1 MKREEVKNN
10 LTKVNKALST
20 IKKEDKIFTFVTKGS
35 YLPGLGDISE
45 VEEISELM
53 KFQKKINQMSKSD
66 NTEVIE
72 QLGLKSEELPEQE
85 PTILGFAPKH
95 WNSDIKTKLE
105 EIRQNTLVDKLTAA
119 KTALEKHL
127 SDDDKFGIE
136 TDGIESLLV
145 GVE

>member
-10 LTKVNKALST
+10 LTKVNNALLT
-20 IKKEDKIFTFVTKGS
+20 IKKEDKIFTFVTKGN

-45 VEEISELM
+45 VEDISELI
-53 KFQKKINQMSKSD
+53 KFQKKVNQLSKSD
-66 NTEVIE
+66 NTAVIE
-72 QLGLKSEELPEQE
+72 QLGLKPEELPEQE
-85 PTILGFAPKH
+85 PLILGLSPKH
-95 WNSDIKTKLE
+95 WNADIKTKLE
-105 EIRQNTLVDKLTAA
+105 EIRQNTLVEKLTIA

-136 TDGIESLLV
+136 TDGIEALLV

>member
-1 MKREEVKNN
+1 MKKEEVKIN
-10 LTKVNKALST
+10 LAKVTKSLAT
-20 IKKEDKIFTFVTKGS
+20 IKKEDKIFTYVTKGN

-45 VEEISELM
+45 VEDISELM
-53 KFQKKINQMSKSD
+53 KFQKKINQLSKSD
-66 NTEVIE
+66 NTAIIE
-72 QLGLKSEELPEQE
+72 QLGLKPEELPEQE
-85 PTILGFAPKH
+85 PLILGRSPKH

-105 EIRQNTLVDKLTAA
+105 EIRQNTLVEKLTAA

-136 TDGIESLLV
+136 TDGIEALLV